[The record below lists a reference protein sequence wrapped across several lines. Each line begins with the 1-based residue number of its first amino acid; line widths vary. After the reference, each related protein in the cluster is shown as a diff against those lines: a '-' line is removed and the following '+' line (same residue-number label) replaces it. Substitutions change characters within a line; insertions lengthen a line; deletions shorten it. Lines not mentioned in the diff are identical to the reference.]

1 MTQTNNKSEVV
12 NMRQHVTAKSAIVR
26 GVATVLLGVPLLI
39 FSAGCAGKE
48 SNASSTADNA
58 ATQETTAAQD
68 VAAESTETENTY
80 TGTIRILTG
89 QDLFDMQDEFDDP
102 AIFEVDSP
110 TRYAVLMLDPAQK
123 VYARFAGD
131 PEAMKDEETD
141 MICLAIDGDAA
152 EGSISAWEQYDGQ
165 KVTVTIDPMQTMWPS
180 DVRLPIN
187 TPHTSTA
194 AVVSE

>member
-1 MTQTNNKSEVV
+1 MTQTESKREVV
-12 NMRQHVTAKSAIVR
+12 NMSQHVMTRSSFIKGAMA
-26 GVATVLLGVPLLI
+26 VLLGTPILS
-39 FSAGCAGKE
+39 FAAGCSSKGKSASADASGTE
-48 SNASSTADNA
+48 SEAANA
-58 ATQETTAAQD
+58 
-68 VAAESTETENTY
+68 ENTY

-89 QDLFDMQDEFDDP
+89 KDLFDMQDDFDDP
-102 AIFEVDSP
+102 TIFGVDSP

-141 MICLAIDGDAA
+141 MICLAIDGDAT
-152 EGSISAWEQYDGQ
+152 EGSVSAWEQYDG
-165 KVTVTIDPMQTMWPS
+165 KEVTVAIDPMQTMWPS

-187 TPHTSTA
+187 TPHTGTA

>member
-1 MTQTNNKSEVV
+1 
-12 NMRQHVTAKSAIVR
+12 MRQHVMTRSTFIKGA
-26 GVATVLLGVPLLI
+26 VAVFLGAPMLA
-39 FSAGCAGKE
+39 FTAGCSGKGTD
-48 SNASSTADNA
+48 ASSTADDT
-58 ATQETTAAQD
+58 ATQEAAATPEATTE
-68 VAAESTETENTY
+68 AAEAENTY

-89 QDLFDMQDEFDDP
+89 QDLFDMQDDFDDP
-102 AIFEVDSP
+102 AIFGVDSP

-141 MICLAIDGDAA
+141 MICLAIDGDVA
-152 EGSISAWEQYDGQ
+152 EGSVSAWEQYDGQ

-187 TPHTSTA
+187 TPHTGTA